1 MSDIGRSNSDYE
13 SSDDDITWPSA
24 FTLIDC
30 KVLSIQRHHSN
41 PIKVIDTYVDARIDL
56 IERRLH
62 ETSDKLRE
70 RATSA
75 KEKAAEI
82 IRSRG
87 SGTRIDESSNEDD
100 GDKKLP
106 AAAARA
112 KDFYEREAAKY
123 KLLLSKRV
131 QNLSTK
137 WKDAKVVQLR
147 DKMSFCF
154 GVFNVL
160 GSALLYALNPTWLHI
175 SYTVQILYFLPLRA
189 YTYKQL
195 KYHYFLFDMC
205 YYATILNL
213 AFLWL
218 FSSSE
223 AVFVAAYCM
232 TMGPLAFAVI
242 TWRNSL
248 VFHSFDKTTSLFIHM
263 YPPLVF
269 HAIIFDYPN
278 ATDRFPALEGI
289 HKLQPGM
296 ALLYTSMIYLI
307 WQALYWKYILIERR
321 HKIGEGKGQRTT
333 SFSYMLHHNHG
344 LIGRTLSNIAPK
356 WRESA
361 FMFMQFAYTIVTLLP
376 AVFILYDSKVASGMF
391 LLFIFGVST
400 WNGASYY
407 VEVFGRRFEKE
418 LDALRK
424 ELEASSSN
432 GDADDDVSTA
442 KPECEE
448 SNGKNPSSKKDS

>member
-1 MSDIGRSNSDYE
+1 MSSGNGTGSEFE
-13 SSDDDITWPSA
+13 SSDDDLTWPSA
-24 FTLIDC
+24 FTLIDF
-30 KVLSIQRHHSN
+30 
-41 PIKVIDTYVDARIDL
+41 IDTYVDARIDL

-62 ETSDKLRE
+62 ETSDRLRE
-70 RATSA
+70 RASSA

-87 SGTRIDESSNEDD
+87 SGTRIDEAGAEQD

-147 DKMSFCF
+147 DKLSFCF
-154 GVFNVL
+154 GPSVFNVL
-160 GSALLYALNPTWLHI
+160 GSALLYALSPEWLHI

-189 YTYKQL
+189 YTYKRL
-195 KYHYFLFDMC
+195 SYHYFLFDMC

-213 AFLWL
+213 AFIWL
-218 FSSSE
+218 CPSSE

-269 HAIIFDYPN
+269 HAIIFDYPDS
-278 ATDRFPALEGI
+278 THRFPALQGL

-296 ALLYTSMIYLI
+296 ALLYTSAIYLI
-307 WQALYWKYILIERR
+307 WQALYWKFILIERR

-376 AVFILYDSKVASGMF
+376 AVFILYDSKVASGVF

-432 GDADDDVSTA
+432 GDADDDVSPV
-442 KPECEE
+442 KSGSED
-448 SNGKNPSSKKDS
+448 SNSDSASKKDNYYDVYYTCID